1 MFQLTITNV
10 LSYVISDSESL
21 NVKIDRSDSV
31 SRVVSGILYDNITV
45 AYVAKITMSKPDS
58 IFLRA
63 LRWIQKWMVQTIVVP
78 HDPFDDLNI
87 DPTKPLV
94 YLMKTESISDIAAL
108 SEITEGFGLPSP
120 YEPLQLDGLTVPRV
134 VCLEGRKPLFGKRE
148 SGDKF
153 LNYFTSLLSLHSES
167 PELDTVGSCL
177 PLLGTYP
184 R

>member
-1 MFQLTITNV
+1 
-10 LSYVISDSESL
+10 
-21 NVKIDRSDSV
+21 
-31 SRVVSGILYDNITV
+31 
-45 AYVAKITMSKPDS
+45 MSKPDS

-134 VCLEGRKPLFGKRE
+134 VCLEVRKPLFGKRE

-167 PELDTVGSCL
+167 PELYIQLVPVCL
-177 PLLGTYP
+177 YWGRTPGNEEDSIIAAVFERYIPTWLRIWLMIFF
-184 R
+184 